1 VIVTVIARHRR
12 REATPF
18 FERLWRRS
26 NPARAQA
33 RQEKSRWLRQSQQA
47 FFSAPA
53 GAQLDC
59 FAIGDAKQRRSSNGY
74 GSQ

>member
-1 VIVTVIARHRR
+1 MGDKAIQRARSAPNKKGGGQHNRH
-12 REATPF
+12 
-18 FERLWRRS
+18 L
-26 NPARAQA
+26 
-33 RQEKSRWLRQSQQA
+33 

-59 FAIGDAKQRRSSNGY
+59 FAIGGAKRRRSSNGY